1 MPRSRFRTAAL
12 LAAAAMLISSAAA
25 PLPVAGTPSKVRLV
39 VTFRPGTPATRAA
52 QLSAGVGGAVVE
64 RIEELNVRVIE
75 VPAVAAA
82 HARGWWARSGDVA
95 SVETD
100 GLVHVDWVPPDPLWG
115 SQVEQR
121 LVRGQGAWDMER
133 GSYSTVVAIVDT
145 GVQLGH
151 PDLVDRLVSGRDF
164 VNRDNLPNDDH
175 GHGTAVAG
183 IVAATAN
190 SIGVAGMCN
199 RCRLMPLKA
208 LAADGT
214 GYWTVAAKAIIWAAD
229 HKADVINLSFG
240 GPTGGTTLQ
249 NAISYARSKG
259 AVVVAAAGNFGSST
273 PFYPGAMSGV
283 VSVAG
288 SDTRDLRLSW
298 SNFSTGWVD
307 MAAPGCTFTTRRGAE
322 YGTFC
327 GTSAAT
333 PMVSGI
339 AALVEAARPG
349 LTGPQI
355 ESILFKSTIKTPFA
369 YTRLGRIDAYR
380 AVYRALHGTIPSTPG
395 LMPEAPLLSPS
406 ASVTFLAGQHAG
418 YRFDANGAILRGSG
432 VALAAG
438 GTGLASKR
446 DTIPGRTG
454 YWYYMVNGT
463 LDGWWV
469 AESSVVFL
477 TPQPT
482 PTPTPTPSPSAS
494 PAPTVSPTP
503 TP

>member
-1 MPRSRFRTAAL
+1 MPRSRFRLAAL

-25 PLPVAGTPSKVRLV
+25 PVPVAAKPSNVRLV
-39 VTFRPGTPATRAA
+39 VTFRPGTPAARAA
-52 QLSAGVGGAVVE
+52 HLSAGVGGSVVE
-64 RIEELNVRVIE
+64 RIDELNVRVIE

-82 HARGWWARSGDVA
+82 HARSWWAASADVA

-100 GLVHVDWVPPDPLWG
+100 GLLHIDWVPPDPQWG

-121 LVRGQGAWDMER
+121 LVRAQGAWNMER
-133 GSYSTVVAIVDT
+133 GSYTTVVAIVDT

-164 VNRDNLPNDDH
+164 VNKDDRPNDDN

-208 LAADGT
+208 LAANGT

-240 GPTGGTTLQ
+240 GPTGGSTLQ

-307 MAAPGCTFTTRRGAE
+307 MAAPGCSWTTRRRGE
-322 YGTFC
+322 YGRFC

-333 PMVSGI
+333 PVVSGI
-339 AALVEAARPG
+339 AALVEAARPS
-349 LTGPQI
+349 LTGTQI
-355 ESILFKSTIKTPFA
+355 ESILFRSTIKTPFA
-369 YTRLGRIDAYR
+369 YTRLGRIDAYK
-380 AVYRALHGTIPSTPG
+380 AVYRAMHGTTPSTPS
-395 LMPEAPLLSPS
+395 LMPDAPLLSPS
-406 ASVTFLAGQHAG
+406 ADVTFLAGQHAG
-418 YRFDANGAILRGSG
+418 YRFDANGAVLRGAG

-438 GTGLASKR
+438 ATGRTSKR

-469 AESSVVFL
+469 AESGDVFL

-482 PTPTPTPSPSAS
+482 PTPTPTPSPSATPTPTPS
-494 PAPTVSPTP
+494 PAPTP
-503 TP
+503 